1 MSADE
6 TDKIWQ
12 RAEIESPCVKICLIH
27 PESGLCLG
35 CYRTP
40 DEIASWSRLSPDA
53 RRAVMEELPSRESRI
68 TRRSRR
74 GRAARQADQG

>member
-1 MSADE
+1 MSGEE